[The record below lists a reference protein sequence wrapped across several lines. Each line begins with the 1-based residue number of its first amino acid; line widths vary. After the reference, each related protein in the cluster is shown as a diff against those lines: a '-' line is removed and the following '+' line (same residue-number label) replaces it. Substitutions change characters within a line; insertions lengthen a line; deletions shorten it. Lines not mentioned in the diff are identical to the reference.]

1 LQKMKAWLI
10 GLFSFVFILGSLG
23 AVPVQVHAATISSYA
38 LPSIYTASTV
48 YGLKVDATT
57 IPVVSYT
64 GDYDYAHFSMSG
76 SATIEITAIGQASI
90 TSYSISPKKL
100 NLSGTTSGNKLTFT
114 VSGDEYL
121 IVKINEQRALVIA
134 ADPAETN
141 KPASSGTGIY
151 NVKNAPYNADSTG
164 SSMATTA
171 IQNAIND
178 AANYT
183 GGQGIVYVPAG
194 IYKAGNLQLKSDV
207 ALYLEGGAV
216 LRFTG
221 VASDYT
227 VNWHK
232 DSQIRDVTWWL
243 YTQTGADN
251 VKIYGRGTIDGNGKY
266 ATTTN
271 NFASNI
277 IVPIGT
283 TNFTFDGPLIR
294 DSGSWAVTPAR
305 SNDLT
310 FKNMKI
316 FNRFDMGENDGI
328 DVNESQ
334 NVLVQHGI
342 GIGLDDPYTTKT
354 WDQTV
359 DISLSWPGSPEPVSN
374 VVFDDLI
381 SWTVCFG
388 FKVGQGMRQNQS
400 DVTFKN
406 SVVYDSSVGIGVDH
420 KYGVGTLTNVT
431 FDNIDIER
439 VTNTNDST
447 RTWAYFI
454 IRNADGF
461 GGGMINTLNVKNIL
475 VRDAGTTLGTLKGY
489 SSTKNIS
496 NITFDNVVMPGSAT
510 PAQNLFQMNILNRA
524 FHTPVTIL
532 PTQIAEPV
540 QRPNLALNKSAT
552 ASSSTAAPSL
562 SFDGNFGTRW
572 GSSYTD
578 NEWIYVDLGSAVYVD
593 AAKLYW
599 EAAYGK
605 NYQIQVSND
614 GISWAN
620 VFSTTTGDGG
630 VDDISFT
637 PTLARYV
644 KMNGTLRGSS
654 FGYSL
659 WEFEVY
665 GTVGNLA
672 IGAGVSATSSVENTN
687 YSTAKIND
695 GQRNSVTGSMG
706 WTSNN
711 SLSTNHT
718 ESVTLDMGAS
728 KTISKVDLYPRNDV
742 GNIGQNFPI
751 DFTIRTSTDNV
762 NWSTVVT
769 RTDYAQPGDAV
780 QSFGFSAVSARYV
793 KIEGTNLRPNPSD
806 ANRYRMA
813 FPEVEIYAAN
823 QATGA
828 IVSASSSVENS
839 NFSTNKVNDGVRN
852 SITGSMGW
860 TSNNS
865 LTANH
870 TESMTLD
877 MGSNRSMTKVDL
889 YPRNDLGNIGQNFP
903 IDFTI
908 QTSTDNVNWTTV
920 VTRAGYAQPGNAV
933 QSFTFTTATARYV
946 KVEGTNLRPNPS
958 DANRYRMAFAEVEI
972 Y

>member
-1 LQKMKAWLI
+1 MQKMKVWLVS
-10 GLFSFVFILGSLG
+10 LFTFVFFIANLAALPAS
-23 AVPVQVHAATISSYA
+23 VHAATISSYA
-38 LPSIYTASTV
+38 LPSIYSASTV

-76 SATIEITAIGQASI
+76 SATIEITAIGQTSI

-100 NLSGTTSGNKLTFT
+100 NLTGTTSGNKLTFT

-121 IVKINEQRALVIA
+121 IVKINGARALVIA

-151 NVKNAPYNADSTG
+151 NVKSSPYNADSTG
-164 SSMATTA
+164 VSMATTA

-194 IYKAGNLQLKSDV
+194 IYKAGNLELKSDV

-232 DSQIRDVTWWL
+232 DSQNRDITWWL
-243 YTQTGADN
+243 YTPTGADN

-310 FKNMKI
+310 FKNLKI
-316 FNRFDMGENDGI
+316 FNRLDMGENDGI

-354 WDQTV
+354 WDQTT
-359 DISLSWPGSPEPVSN
+359 DISLNWPGSPEIVSN

-381 SWTVCFG
+381 SWTICYG
-388 FKVGQGMRQNQS
+388 FKVGQGMRQNQTG
-400 DVTFKN
+400 VTFKN
-406 SVVYDSSVGIGVDH
+406 GVVYDAAVGIGIDH
-420 KYGVGTLTNVT
+420 KYGVGALSDVT
-431 FDNIDIER
+431 FDNIDIEKLSYS
-439 VTNTNDST
+439 NDSN
-447 RTWAYFI
+447 RTWALFA
-454 IRNADGF
+454 IRNGDGF
-461 GGGMINTLNVKNIL
+461 GGGTIDTLNVKNIN

-496 NITFDNVVMPGSAT
+496 NITFNNIMMPGSAT
-510 PAQNLFQMNILNRA
+510 PAQNLAQMNILNRA
-524 FHTPVTIL
+524 YHTPVTIL

-540 QRPNLALNKSAT
+540 QRPNIALNKPAT
-552 ASSSTAAPSL
+552 ASSSSAAPSL
-562 SFDGNFGTRW
+562 SFDGNLSTRW

-578 NEWIYVDLGSAVYVD
+578 AEWIYVDLGSSVYVD
-593 AAKLYW
+593 AVKLYW
-599 EAAYGK
+599 ETAYGK
-605 NYQIQVSND
+605 SYQIQVSND
-614 GISWAN
+614 GTNWTN
-620 VFSTTTGDGG
+620 VYTTTTGDGG
-630 VDDISFT
+630 TDDISFT

-644 KMNGTLRGSS
+644 KMNGTLRGSVY
-654 FGYSL
+654 GYSL

-665 GTVGNLA
+665 GSIGNLA
-672 IGAGVSATSSVENTN
+672 LGASVSATSSVENTN
-687 YSTAKIND
+687 YSTGKIND
-695 GQRNSVTGSMG
+695 GQRNSVSGSMG
-706 WTSNN
+706 WSSLN
-711 SLSTNHT
+711 SLTTNHT
-718 ESVTLDMGAS
+718 ESITLDMGVAKS
-728 KTISKVDLYPRNDV
+728 ISKVDLYPRNDV
-742 GNIGQNFPI
+742 GNVGQNFPI
-751 DFTIRTSTDNV
+751 DFTIKTSTDNV
-762 NWSTVVT
+762 NWLTVIT
-769 RTDYAQPGDAV
+769 RTGYAQPGDAL
-780 QSFGFSAVSARYV
+780 QSFGFSVVSARYV

-828 IVSASSSVENS
+828 IVSASSTLENS
-839 NFSTNKVNDGVRN
+839 NFSTSRVNDGQRN
-852 SITGSMGW
+852 SVTGSMGW

-870 TESMTLD
+870 TESVSLD
-877 MGSNRSMTKVDL
+877 MGSARSVSKVDL
-889 YPRNDLGNIGQNFP
+889 YPRNDSGNIGQNFP

-908 QTSTDNVNWTTV
+908 QTSTDNVSWTTV
-920 VTRAGYAQPGNAV
+920 VTRSGYAQPGNAV
-933 QSFTFTTATARYV
+933 QSFTFTAATARYV

-958 DANRYRMAFAEVEI
+958 DANRYRMAFAEVEV

>member
-1 LQKMKAWLI
+1 MKAWLI
-10 GLFSFVFILGSLG
+10 GLFTFVFILGSLG
-23 AVPVQVHAATISSYA
+23 ALPVRVHAATISSYA

-64 GDYDYAHFSMSG
+64 SDYDYAHFSMSG
-76 SATIEITAIGQASI
+76 SATIEVTAIGQTSI
-90 TSYSISPKKL
+90 SSYSISPKKL
-100 NLSGTTSGNKLTFT
+100 NLTGTTSGNKLTFT

-121 IVKINEQRALVIA
+121 IVKINGQRALVIA
-134 ADPAETN
+134 ADPAESN

-164 SSMATTA
+164 AGMATTA

-178 AANYT
+178 AASYT

-232 DSQIRDVTWWL
+232 DSQNRDVTWWL
-243 YTQTGADN
+243 YTPTGADN

-271 NFASNI
+271 NFASNL

-283 TNFTFDGPLIR
+283 TNFTLDGPLLR

-354 WDQTV
+354 WDQAT

-388 FKVGQGMRQNQS
+388 YKVGQGMRQNQS

-406 SVVYDSSVGIGVDH
+406 SVVYDASVGIGVDH
-420 KYGVGTLTNVT
+420 KYGVGNLTNVT
-431 FDNIDIER
+431 FENIDIER
-439 VTNTNDST
+439 ITYTNDST
-447 RTWAYFI
+447 RTWASFI

-461 GGGMINTLNVKNIL
+461 GGGTINTLTVKDIL

-496 NITFDNVVMPGSAT
+496 NITFNNVVMPGSAT
-510 PAQNLFQMNILNRA
+510 PAQNLAQMNILNRA
-524 FHTPVTIL
+524 NHTPVTIL

-540 QRPNLALNKSAT
+540 QRVNLALNKPAT
-552 ASSSTAAPSL
+552 ASSGAAAPSL

-578 NEWIYVDLGSAVYVD
+578 NEWIYVDLGSPVYVD
-593 AAKLYW
+593 GAKLYW

-614 GISWAN
+614 GSIWTN
-620 VFSTTTGDGG
+620 VFSTTTGNGG
-630 VDDISFT
+630 VDEISFT

-644 KMNGTLRGSS
+644 KMNGTLRGSVY
-654 FGYSL
+654 GYSL

-665 GTVGNLA
+665 GAAGNLA
-672 IGAGVSATSSVENTN
+672 MGATVSGSSSVENTN
-687 YSTAKIND
+687 FSAAKIND
-695 GQRNSVTGSMG
+695 GQRSSVTGSMG
-706 WTSNN
+706 WSSNN
-711 SLSTNHT
+711 SLTSNHT
-718 ESVTLDMGAS
+718 ELVTLDMGSS
-728 KTISKVDLYPRNDV
+728 KTISKVDLFPRNDA
-742 GNIGQNFPI
+742 GNVGQNFPI
-751 DFTIRTSTDNV
+751 DFTIKTSADNV
-762 NWSTVVT
+762 NWSTVVA
-769 RTDYAQPGDAV
+769 RTGYAQPGNAV
-780 QSFGFSAVSARYV
+780 QSFAFSAVSARYV

-806 ANRYRMA
+806 ANQYRMA
-813 FPEVEIYAAN
+813 FAEVELYATN
-823 QATGA
+823 YATGA
-828 IVSASSSVENS
+828 IVSASSSLENS
-839 NFSTNKVNDGVRN
+839 NYSTSRVNDGGRN
-852 SITGSMGW
+852 SVTGSMGW

-870 TESMTLD
+870 TESVTLD
-877 MGSNRSMTKVDL
+877 MGGSRSVSMVDI
-889 YPRNDLGNIGQNFP
+889 YPRNDAGNIGQNFP

-908 QTSTDNVNWTTV
+908 KTSADNVNWSTV
-920 VTRAGYAQPGNAV
+920 VTRTGYAQPGNAV
-933 QSFTFTTATARYV
+933 QSFAFSAVSARYV
-946 KVEGTNLRPNPS
+946 KIEGTNLRPNPT
-958 DANRYRMAFAEVEI
+958 DANRYRMAFPEVEI

>member
-1 LQKMKAWLI
+1 LHKMKVWLVS
-10 GLFSFVFILGSLG
+10 LFTFVFLFANLAALPAS
-23 AVPVQVHAATISSYA
+23 VHAATISSYA
-38 LPSIYTASTV
+38 LPSIYSASTM

-100 NLSGTTSGNKLTFT
+100 NLTGTTSGNKLTFT

-121 IVKINEQRALVIA
+121 IVKINGQRSLVIA

-151 NVKNAPYNADSTG
+151 NVKSSPYSADSTG
-164 SSMATTA
+164 ASMATTA

-178 AANYT
+178 AANYA

-216 LRFTG
+216 LLFTG

-232 DSQIRDVTWWL
+232 DSQNRDITWWL
-243 YTQTGADN
+243 YTPTGADN

-310 FKNMKI
+310 LKNLKI
-316 FNRFDMGENDGI
+316 FNRLDMGENDGI

-354 WDQTV
+354 WDQTT
-359 DISLSWPGSPEPVSN
+359 DISLDWPGSPEIVSN

-381 SWTVCFG
+381 SWTICYG
-388 FKVGQGMRQNQS
+388 FKVGQGMRQNQTG
-400 DVTFKN
+400 VTFKN
-406 SVVYDSSVGIGVDH
+406 GVVYDAAVGIGIDH
-420 KYGVGTLTNVT
+420 KYGVGALSDVT
-431 FDNIDIER
+431 FDNIDIEKLSYS
-439 VTNTNDST
+439 NDSN
-447 RTWAYFI
+447 RTWALFA
-454 IRNADGF
+454 IRNGDGF
-461 GGGMINTLNVKNIL
+461 GGGTIDTVNVKNIN

-496 NITFDNVVMPGSAT
+496 NVTFNNVVMPGSAT
-510 PAQNLFQMNILNRA
+510 PAQNLYEMNILNRA
-524 FHTPVTIL
+524 YHTPVTIL

-540 QRPNLALNKSAT
+540 QRPNIALNKSAT
-552 ASSSTAAPSL
+552 ASSSSAAPSL
-562 SFDGNFGTRW
+562 SFDGNLSTRW

-578 NEWIYVDLGSAVYVD
+578 AEWIYVDLGSSVYID

-605 NYQIQVSND
+605 SYQIQVSND
-614 GISWAN
+614 GTNWSN
-620 VFSTTTGDGG
+620 VFATTTGDGG
-630 VDDISFT
+630 TDDISFT

-644 KMNGTLRGSS
+644 KMNGTLRGSVY
-654 FGYSL
+654 GYSL

-665 GTVGNLA
+665 GSVGNLA
-672 IGAGVSATSSVENTN
+672 LGANVSATSSVENTN
-687 YSTAKIND
+687 YATVKIND
-695 GQRNSVTGSMG
+695 GQRNSVSGSMG
-706 WTSNN
+706 WSSLN
-711 SLSTNHT
+711 SLTTNHT
-718 ESVTLDMGAS
+718 ESVTLDLGGAKS
-728 KTISKVDLYPRNDV
+728 ISKVDLYPRNDV
-742 GNIGQNFPI
+742 GNVGQNFPI
-751 DFTIRTSTDNV
+751 DFTIQTSTDNV
-762 NWSTVVT
+762 NWSTVIT
-769 RTDYAQPGDAV
+769 RTAYAQPGDAV
-780 QSFGFSAVSARYV
+780 QSFGFSVVSARYV

-828 IVSASSSVENS
+828 VVSASSTLENT
-839 NFSTNKVNDGVRN
+839 NFSMSKVNDGQRSSV
-852 SITGSMGW
+852 IGSMGW

-870 TESMTLD
+870 TESVSLD
-877 MGSNRSMTKVDL
+877 MGSSRSVSKVDL
-889 YPRNDLGNIGQNFP
+889 YPRNDSGNIGQNFP

-908 QTSTDNVNWTTV
+908 KTSTDNINWTTV
-920 VTRAGYAQPGNAV
+920 VTRTGYTQPGNAV
-933 QSFTFTTATARYV
+933 QSFTFTTASVRYV
-946 KVEGTNLRPNPS
+946 KVEGTNLRLNPN

>member
-1 LQKMKAWLI
+1 MRKMKVWLVS
-10 GLFSFVFILGSLG
+10 LFTFVFFIANLAALPAS
-23 AVPVQVHAATISSYA
+23 VHAATISSYA
-38 LPSIYTASTV
+38 LPSIYSASTV

-76 SATIEITAIGQASI
+76 SATFEITAIGQTSI

-100 NLSGTTSGNKLTFT
+100 SLTGTTSGNKLTFT

-121 IVKINEQRALVIA
+121 IVKINGGRALVIA

-151 NVKNAPYNADSTG
+151 NVISSPYNADSTG
-164 SSMATTA
+164 ASMATNA

-232 DSQIRDVTWWL
+232 DSQNRDITWWL
-243 YTQTGADN
+243 YTPTGADN

-310 FKNMKI
+310 FKNLKI
-316 FNRFDMGENDGI
+316 FNRLDMGENDGI

-354 WDQTV
+354 WDQTT
-359 DISLSWPGSPEPVSN
+359 DISLNWPGSPEIVSN

-381 SWTVCFG
+381 SWTICYG
-388 FKVGQGMRQNQS
+388 FKVGQGMRQNQTG
-400 DVTFKN
+400 VTFKN
-406 SVVYDSSVGIGVDH
+406 GVVYDAAVGIGIDH
-420 KYGVGTLTNVT
+420 KYGVGALSDVT
-431 FDNIDIER
+431 FDNIDIEKLSYS
-439 VTNTNDST
+439 NDSN
-447 RTWAYFI
+447 RTWALFA
-454 IRNADGF
+454 IRNGDGF
-461 GGGMINTLNVKNIL
+461 GGGTIDTLNVKNIN

-496 NITFDNVVMPGSAT
+496 NITFNNIMMPGSAT
-510 PAQNLFQMNILNRA
+510 PAQNLAQMNILNRA
-524 FHTPVTIL
+524 YHTPVTIL

-540 QRPNLALNKSAT
+540 QRPNIALNKPAT
-552 ASSSTAAPSL
+552 ASSSSAAPSL
-562 SFDGNFGTRW
+562 SFDGNLSTRW

-578 NEWIYVDLGSAVYVD
+578 AEWIYVDLGSSVYVD
-593 AAKLYW
+593 AVKLYW
-599 EAAYGK
+599 ETAYGK
-605 NYQIQVSND
+605 SYQIQVSND
-614 GISWAN
+614 GTNWTN
-620 VFSTTTGDGG
+620 VYTTTTGDGG
-630 VDDISFT
+630 TDDISFT

-644 KMNGTLRGSS
+644 KMNGTLRGSVY
-654 FGYSL
+654 GYSL

-665 GTVGNLA
+665 GSVGNLA
-672 IGAGVSATSSVENTN
+672 IGASVSATSSVVNTN

-695 GQRNSVTGSMG
+695 GQRNSVSGSMG
-706 WTSNN
+706 WSSSNN
-711 SLSTNHT
+711 LTTNHT
-718 ESVTLDMGAS
+718 ESVTLDMGVA
-728 KTISKVDLYPRNDV
+728 KNISKVDLYPRNDV
-742 GNIGQNFPI
+742 GNVGQNFPI
-751 DFTIRTSTDNV
+751 DFTIQTSTDSV
-762 NWSTVVT
+762 NWSTVIT
-769 RTDYAQPGDAV
+769 RTGYAQPGDAL
-780 QSFGFSAVSARYV
+780 QSFGFSVVSARYV

-828 IVSASSSVENS
+828 IVSASSTLENS
-839 NFSTNKVNDGVRN
+839 NFSTSKVNDGQRN
-852 SITGSMGW
+852 SVTGSMGW

-870 TESMTLD
+870 TESVSLD
-877 MGSNRSMTKVDL
+877 MGSARSVSKVDI
-889 YPRNDLGNIGQNFP
+889 YPRNDSGNIGQNFP

-908 QTSTDNVNWTTV
+908 QMSSDNVNWSTV
-920 VTRAGYAQPGNAV
+920 VTRSGYTQPGNAV
-933 QSFTFTTATARYV
+933 QSFTFTATTARYV

-958 DANRYRMAFAEVEI
+958 DANRYRMAFAEVEV